1 MEGLC
6 AGPRPGLPAEQL
18 AEPSLL
24 PISRQLQK
32 MKNVKMGA
40 VLVLLGCLL
49 VPPAMGQHDDH
60 DDHAPECAGG
70 YDVQGAANEE
80 RCCSGMIEV
89 IEGLALTVGSVCP
102 ASLQADIVSS
112 LPLLLPQHW
121 LSLCCAAGRC
131 LPRLRLRA
139 RPRLGQH
146 HQAGAQSFG

>member
-1 MEGLC
+1 M
-6 AGPRPGLPAEQL
+6 
-18 AEPSLL
+18 

-40 VLVLLGCLL
+40 VLVLLGSLL
-49 VPPAMGQHDDH
+49 VPPPAAAQ
-60 DDHAPECAGG
+60 ECAGG

-89 IEGLALTVGSVCP
+89 IEELALISPVADGETALCGM
-102 ASLQADIVSS
+102 QADIVSS

-121 LSLCCAAGRC
+121 LSLCCAAGRG

-139 RPRLGQH
+139 RPRLGRQH
-146 HQAGAQSFG
+146 EAGAQGHG

>member
-1 MEGLC
+1 
-6 AGPRPGLPAEQL
+6 
-18 AEPSLL
+18 
-24 PISRQLQK
+24 

-40 VLVLLGCLL
+40 VLVLLGTLL
-49 VPPAMGQHDDH
+49 VPPPAAAQ
-60 DDHAPECAGG
+60 ECAGG

-112 LPLLLPQHW
+112 LPLLLFKRW
-121 LSLCCAAGRC
+121 LSLCCAAGRG

-139 RPRLGQH
+139 RPRLG
-146 HQAGAQSFG
+146 